1 MNKVTKSDKVPSIL
15 IDKGTK
21 EIVLLRESVAENE
34 PLVFNAQIY
43 AADEV
48 KKQLKSDQFGKCAYC
63 ERSLNGDFGAVE
75 HFRPKG
81 GYQIEDEKYLRK
93 PGYYW
98 LAYDWNNLLYSC
110 SECNTSYK
118 RNFFPL
124 ANENQRD
131 IEHEN
136 ITKEEPLL
144 LNPATDEIGDYI
156 EFHRHLVAV
165 KDTAPFK
172 NKAVKTIELFKL
184 NDRSVLKA
192 SRLKVWNQYENYCKM
207 RKIAILKGNNELL
220 GLVNVSISKLTAED
234 AEFTGMF
241 KYQRK

>member
-1 MNKVTKSDKVPSIL
+1 MNKVTKSDKVPGIL
-15 IDKGTK
+15 IDKGTR
-21 EIVLLRESVAENE
+21 EIALLRENVVENK
-34 PLVFNAQIY
+34 PLVFKDQIY
-43 AADEV
+43 ADDEV

-110 SECNTSYK
+110 SECNTCYK

-136 ITKEEPLL
+136 IT
-144 LNPATDEIGDYI
+144 
-156 EFHRHLVAV
+156 
-165 KDTAPFK
+165 
-172 NKAVKTIELFKL
+172 
-184 NDRSVLKA
+184 
-192 SRLKVWNQYENYCKM
+192 
-207 RKIAILKGNNELL
+207 
-220 GLVNVSISKLTAED
+220 
-234 AEFTGMF
+234 
-241 KYQRK
+241 